1 MKRKIAWLAIACVCA
16 LACAS
21 GKAPHHRADAAAA
34 EGPQLVTGLAPH
46 HHPIATDSAE
56 AQAFFDQGFA

>member
-1 MKRKIAWLAIACVCA
+1 MRRTVAVFGSMSLLGIACV
-16 LACAS
+16 
-21 GKAPHHRADAAAA
+21 GTQHHESAAAPEA
-34 EGPQLVTGLAPH
+34 QRVQLVSGLAPH